1 MIKNVI
7 IMLTAI
13 LITAGLTLIVATSD
27 VVSPVYGIVIE
38 MIILAGYLSVGA
50 LVADKLEER
59 NEADMENE
67 F

>member
-1 MIKNVI
+1 MIKNIV
-7 IMLTAI
+7 IMLTAV

-27 VVSPVYGIVIE
+27 VVSPIYGIVIE
-38 MIILAGYLSVGA
+38 MVILAGYLSVGA
-50 LVADKLEER
+50 LVADKVEEW